1 MLPKCIE
8 SSLSQTYPHWEHIIV
23 DDNSTDNTEEV
34 IRNYMQK
41 DNRIKYFRNP
51 GKGAP
56 SARNF
61 GFENSK
67 GEYITFLDD
76 DNYNLPHR
84 FDSQLKAVL
93 KCGSNYMV
101 SGIETREL
109 DSGNLIAKHV
119 AEYKAMSSGHGQR
132 WLLSRKIYLE
142 AGGWDVSMP
151 AMQEIEFSYRLGL
164 IETYVHH
171 NDIVCVIYET
181 PGSISKTFD
190 KAIRGKI
197 RVLEKHETIMPP
209 IEAAWW
215 YYNIALEYIAVRK
228 IKEARF
234 YLKKSI
240 AFESRPS
247 KRIVLLFLK
256 LFMAG
261 NKLAGWLVVK
271 PLSVLYMLN
280 FPELVK
286 HEIITGD

>member
-1 MLPKCIE
+1 
-8 SSLSQTYPHWEHIIV
+8 
-23 DDNSTDNTEEV
+23 
-34 IRNYMQK
+34 
-41 DNRIKYFRNP
+41 
-51 GKGAP
+51 
-56 SARNF
+56 
-61 GFENSK
+61 
-67 GEYITFLDD
+67 
-76 DNYNLPHR
+76 
-84 FDSQLKAVL
+84 
-93 KCGSNYMV
+93 
-101 SGIETREL
+101 
-109 DSGNLIAKHV
+109 
-119 AEYKAMSSGHGQR
+119 
-132 WLLSRKIYLE
+132 
-142 AGGWDVSMP
+142 
-151 AMQEIEFSYRLGL
+151 MQEIEFSYRLGL